1 MFVTK
6 VNHSTSYIL
15 EIMGENQ
22 NLAFL
27 AIVKSPHLLMIMAS
41 YHVQKPQKSQCPS
54 MPINA
59 HAHFTIFW
67 VGNGQWGWPPPLLFR
82 NSAVLIYTRFDYTSF
97 HV

>member
-27 AIVKSPHLLMIMAS
+27 AIAKSPHLLMIMAIS
-41 YHVQKPQKSQCPS
+41 
-54 MPINA
+54 
-59 HAHFTIFW
+59 TIYY
-67 VGNGQWGWPPPLLFR
+67 
-82 NSAVLIYTRFDYTSF
+82 IT
-97 HV
+97 